1 MAASTG
7 HVRSSSLPINTHP
20 LVVSV
25 EEQLTRLRASQ
36 QETSSSMSNRLGGL
50 KELYH
55 RVDDLFQLQFP
66 RALCIEH
73 LEDVLDGSLRV
84 LDVCGTIRDVLSRM
98 REGLQGL
105 ESSLR
110 RRTGRESCLEGEI
123 RAYMVTR
130 KEMNKMIRN
139 LKGMDR
145 KCKSVVL
152 DNDSEM
158 VSVVNM
164 LREAE
169 EISLSV
175 FDSLLSFL
183 LLPKLRSKPT
193 GWPILSK
200 LLHSRRALCDRMEA
214 TEAEKLEVELSLLKS
229 SKDIKLEQ
237 VQKLLKDLEAFQAT
251 IKETE
256 GDLEY
261 IFRQLLKTR
270 VSLLN
275 ILNH

>member
-1 MAASTG
+1 MT
-7 HVRSSSLPINTHP
+7 
-20 LVVSV
+20 
-25 EEQLTRLRASQ
+25 
-36 QETSSSMSNRLGGL
+36 
-50 KELYH
+50 
-55 RVDDLFQLQFP
+55 
-66 RALCIEH
+66 
-73 LEDVLDGSLRV
+73 
-84 LDVCGTIRDVLSRM
+84 
-98 REGLQGL
+98 EGLQGL
-105 ESSLR
+105 ESSIR

-139 LKGMDR
+139 LEGMDR

-158 VSVVNM
+158 VGVVNM

-183 LLPKLRSKPT
+183 LLRKLRSKPT
-193 GWPILSK
+193 GWPIVSK

-237 VQKLLKDLEAFQAT
+237 VQKLLIDLEAFQAT

-256 GDLEY
+256 GDLGCF
-261 IFRQLLKTR
+261 FRQLLKTR
-270 VSLLN
+270 VSFLN

>member
-36 QETSSSMSNRLGGL
+36 QETSSYMSNRLGGL

-84 LDVCGTIRDVLSRM
+84 LDLCGTIRDVLSRM

-183 LLPKLRSKPT
+183 LLPKLRSRPT

-251 IKETE
+251 IKETK
-256 GDLEY
+256 GDLEC